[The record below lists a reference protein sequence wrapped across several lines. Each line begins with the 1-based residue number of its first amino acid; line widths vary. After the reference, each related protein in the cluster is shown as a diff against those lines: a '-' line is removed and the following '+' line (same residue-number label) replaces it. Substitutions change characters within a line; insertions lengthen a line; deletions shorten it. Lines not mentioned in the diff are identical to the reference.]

1 MLFFKGSLA
10 RILHL
15 RWLEKG
21 VGFMMT
27 ATQSRLLG
35 EVLKDM
41 GYINEGQLLQALRIK
56 EQYPQRMT
64 GRILVDLGYAT
75 ELQVFQAIEAQW
87 QDWMK
92 GNF

>member
-1 MLFFKGSLA
+1 
-10 RILHL
+10 
-15 RWLEKG
+15 
-21 VGFMMT
+21 
-27 ATQSRLLG
+27 
-35 EVLKDM
+35 
-41 GYINEGQLLQALRIK
+41 
-56 EQYPQRMT
+56 MT

>member
-1 MLFFKGSLA
+1 
-10 RILHL
+10 
-15 RWLEKG
+15 
-21 VGFMMT
+21 MMT

-41 GYINEGQLLQALRIK
+41 CYINEGQLLQALRIK

-75 ELQVFQAIEAQW
+75 
-87 QDWMK
+87 
-92 GNF
+92 